1 MWKDYS
7 LSYIRKN
14 RASSFSVL
22 AAALIAAAF
31 LSLLFSLMYS
41 MWDYERTRI
50 VAEEGDYHARL
61 TGRID
66 EEKLELIRG
75 WANVESA
82 VVRKQGAEGENTVV
96 DIRLKDPSDIYEEMP
111 KIAALAGIPENQTEY
126 HDQLLSLFLVR
137 SPRDP
142 DGAMMLALFA
152 AVSVF
157 ACIALILVI
166 HNAFAVFMNDRVHQF
181 GILSSVGATP
191 GQIRFCLLQEAG
203 LLCALPVLF
212 GNLAGMAAAAGL
224 LEGINLYLK
233 KAAPDRLPSHFVF
246 HPAVFLLSVLCAAV
260 TVWASARIPAGRLS
274 RLTPLE
280 AIRGGGEF
288 SLKRKKHSPIL
299 SLLFGVEG
307 ELAGNALKAQRKALR
322 AAGLSL
328 ILSFLAFTLM
338 ESVLSL
344 SRLSTQITY
353 WDRYQNAWDVMI
365 TVKNTQIAP
374 FGKTEELSRIRSL
387 SGVRDVLAYQK
398 ARAQRLLTDG
408 ELSGAF
414 REAGGFRDGTGKRL
428 VSAPLIILDD
438 AAFLSYCG
446 QIGAPERL
454 DGVIVYNEVRDDR
467 DPNFRKRKVLP
478 YLQEDAD
485 TAVLYKYGQE
495 EVVTVPVTAY
505 ACQTPVLREQF
516 GVEDPHELVHFL
528 PASLWE
534 KIGETLGETETDL
547 TIRVL
552 AEEGASM
559 ETQNGQETPGGLETL
574 DGLEEEINGLLEGY
588 ETESENRL
596 RARLESDRAYDALMT
611 LFGSFCALLA
621 LFGISSVFLNTLSFV
636 RQRRREVARYLS
648 VGMTPCSVGKMFF
661 VEALVLAGRPA
672 LITLPLAALIV
683 AWFLKTSYLDAGLF
697 IRHAPVVPVLL
708 FLTAIFAFVGLAYYL
723 GARKLLRCSLTELLR
738 DESAV

>member
-82 VVRKQGAEGENTVV
+82 VIRKQGAEGENTVV

-111 KIAALAGIPENQTEY
+111 KIAALAGIPESQTEY

-353 WDRYQNAWDVMI
+353 WDRYQNAWDVMV

-387 SGVRDVLAYQK
+387 SGIRDVLAYQK

-408 ELSGAF
+408 ELSDAY

-428 VSAPLIILDD
+428 VSALLIILDD
-438 AAFLSYCG
+438 EAFLSYCG

-495 EVVTVPVTAY
+495 EAVTVPVTAY
-505 ACQTPVLREQF
+505 ARQTPVLREQF

-534 KIGETLGETETDL
+534 KIGETLGEAETDL

-559 ETQNGQETPGGLETL
+559 ETL
-574 DGLEEEINGLLEGY
+574 DSLEEEINGLLEGY

>member
-14 RASSFSVL
+14 RASSLSVL

-82 VVRKQGAEGENTVV
+82 VIRKQGAEGENTVV

-111 KIAALAGIPENQTEY
+111 KIAALAGIPESQTEY

-246 HPAVFLLSVLCAAV
+246 HPAVFLLSVLCAVV

-344 SRLSTQITY
+344 SRLSTEITY
-353 WDRYQNAWDVMI
+353 WDRYQNAWDVMV

-408 ELSGAF
+408 ELSDAY

-438 AAFLSYCG
+438 EAFLSYCG

-485 TAVLYKYGQE
+485 TAVLYRYGQE
-495 EVVTVPVTAY
+495 EAVTVPVTAY
-505 ACQTPVLREQF
+505 ARQTPVLREQF

-559 ETQNGQETPGGLETL
+559 ETL
-574 DGLEEEINGLLEGY
+574 DSLEEEINGLLEGY

-596 RARLESDRAYDALMT
+596 RAKLESDRAYDALMT

-672 LITLPLAALIV
+672 LVTLPLAALIV

-708 FLTAIFAFVGLAYYL
+708 FLAAIFAFVGLAYYL
-723 GARKLLRCSLTELLR
+723 GARNLLRCSLTELLR

>member
-166 HNAFAVFMNDRVHQF
+166 HNAFVVFMNDRVHQF

-365 TVKNTQIAP
+365 TVKNTQIGP

-408 ELSGAF
+408 ELSDAY

-495 EVVTVPVTAY
+495 EAVTVPVTAY

-559 ETQNGQETPGGLETL
+559 ETL
-574 DGLEEEINGLLEGY
+574 DSLEEEINGLLEGY

-596 RARLESDRAYDALMT
+596 RAKLESDRAYDALMT

-708 FLTAIFAFVGLAYYL
+708 FLAAIFAFVGLAYYL

>member
-14 RASSFSVL
+14 RASSYSVL

-408 ELSGAF
+408 ELSDAY

-495 EVVTVPVTAY
+495 EAVTVPVTAY

-559 ETQNGQETPGGLETL
+559 ETL
-574 DGLEEEINGLLEGY
+574 DSLEEEINGLLEGY

-596 RARLESDRAYDALMT
+596 RAKLESDRAYDALMT

-636 RQRRREVARYLS
+636 RQRRREAARYLS

-672 LITLPLAALIV
+672 LVTLPLAALIV

-708 FLTAIFAFVGLAYYL
+708 FLAAIFAFVGLAYYL

>member
-14 RASSFSVL
+14 RASSYSVL

-111 KIAALAGIPENQTEY
+111 KIAALAGIPESQTEY

-137 SPRDP
+137 SPRNP

-260 TVWASARIPAGRLS
+260 TVWASARIPAERLS

-344 SRLSTQITY
+344 SRLSTEITY
-353 WDRYQNAWDVMI
+353 WDRYQNAWDVMV
-365 TVKNTQIAP
+365 TVKNTQIAS

-408 ELSGAF
+408 ELSDAY

-428 VSAPLIILDD
+428 VSSPLIILDD

-495 EVVTVPVTAY
+495 EAVTVPVTAY

-559 ETQNGQETPGGLETL
+559 ETL
-574 DGLEEEINGLLEGY
+574 DSLEEEINGLLEGY

-596 RARLESDRAYDALMT
+596 RAKLESDRAYDALMT

-672 LITLPLAALIV
+672 LVTLPLAALIV

-708 FLTAIFAFVGLAYYL
+708 FLAAIFAFVGLAYYL

>member
-14 RASSFSVL
+14 RASSYSVL

-111 KIAALAGIPENQTEY
+111 KIAALAGIPENQTAY

-344 SRLSTQITY
+344 SRLSTEITY
-353 WDRYQNAWDVMI
+353 WDRYQNAWDVMV
-365 TVKNTQIAP
+365 TVKNTQIAS

-408 ELSGAF
+408 ELSGAY

-495 EVVTVPVTAY
+495 EAVTVPVTAY

-559 ETQNGQETPGGLETL
+559 ETL
-574 DGLEEEINGLLEGY
+574 DSLEEEINGLLEGY

-596 RARLESDRAYDALMT
+596 RAKLESDRAYDALMT

-708 FLTAIFAFVGLAYYL
+708 FLAAIFAFVGLAYYL

>member
-14 RASSFSVL
+14 RASSYSVL

-111 KIAALAGIPENQTEY
+111 KIAALAGIPENQTAY

-142 DGAMMLALFA
+142 DGAMMLALFT

-260 TVWASARIPAGRLS
+260 TVWASARIPAERLS

-344 SRLSTQITY
+344 SRLSTEITY
-353 WDRYQNAWDVMI
+353 WDRYQNAWDVMV
-365 TVKNTQIAP
+365 TVKNTQIAS

-408 ELSGAF
+408 ELSDAY

-495 EVVTVPVTAY
+495 EAVTVPVTAY
-505 ACQTPVLREQF
+505 ARQTPVLREQF

-559 ETQNGQETPGGLETL
+559 ETL
-574 DGLEEEINGLLEGY
+574 DSLEEEINGLLEGY

-596 RARLESDRAYDALMT
+596 RAKLESDRAYDALMT

-708 FLTAIFAFVGLAYYL
+708 FLAAIFAFVGLAYYL

>member
-288 SLKRKKHSPIL
+288 SLIRKKHSPIL

-344 SRLSTQITY
+344 SRLSTEITY
-353 WDRYQNAWDVMI
+353 WDRYQNAWDVMV
-365 TVKNTQIAP
+365 TVKNTQIAS

-398 ARAQRLLTDG
+398 AQAQRLLTDG
-408 ELSGAF
+408 ELSDAY
-414 REAGGFRDGTGKRL
+414 REAGGFRDGTGERL

-485 TAVLYKYGQE
+485 TAVLYRYGQE
-495 EVVTVPVTAY
+495 EAVTVPVTAY
-505 ACQTPVLREQF
+505 ARQTPVLREQF
-516 GVEDPHELVHFL
+516 GAEDPHELVHFL

-559 ETQNGQETPGGLETL
+559 ETL
-574 DGLEEEINGLLEGY
+574 DSLEEEINGLLEGY

-596 RARLESDRAYDALMT
+596 RAKLESDRAYDALMT

-708 FLTAIFAFVGLAYYL
+708 FLAAIFAFVGLAYYL

>member
-260 TVWASARIPAGRLS
+260 TVWASARIPAERLS

-344 SRLSTQITY
+344 SRLSTEITY
-353 WDRYQNAWDVMI
+353 WDRYQNAWDVMV
-365 TVKNTQIAP
+365 TVKNTQIAT

-495 EVVTVPVTAY
+495 EAVTVPVTAY

-559 ETQNGQETPGGLETL
+559 ETL
-574 DGLEEEINGLLEGY
+574 DSLEEEINGLLEGY

-596 RARLESDRAYDALMT
+596 RAKLESDRAYDALMT

-708 FLTAIFAFVGLAYYL
+708 FLAAIFAFVGLAYYL

>member
-260 TVWASARIPAGRLS
+260 TVWASARIPAERLS

-408 ELSGAF
+408 ELSDAY

-495 EVVTVPVTAY
+495 EAVTVPVTAY

-559 ETQNGQETPGGLETL
+559 ETL
-574 DGLEEEINGLLEGY
+574 DSLEEEINGLLEGY

-596 RARLESDRAYDALMT
+596 RAKLESDRAYDALMT

-636 RQRRREVARYLS
+636 RQRRREAARYLS

-708 FLTAIFAFVGLAYYL
+708 FLAAIFAFVGLAYYL

>member
-111 KIAALAGIPENQTEY
+111 KIAALAGIPESQTEY

-260 TVWASARIPAGRLS
+260 TVWASARIPAERLS

-344 SRLSTQITY
+344 SRLSTEITY
-353 WDRYQNAWDVMI
+353 WDRYQNAWDVMV
-365 TVKNTQIAP
+365 TVKNTQIAS

-408 ELSGAF
+408 ELSDAY

-495 EVVTVPVTAY
+495 EAVTVPVTAY

-559 ETQNGQETPGGLETL
+559 ETL
-574 DGLEEEINGLLEGY
+574 DSLEEEINGLLEGY

-596 RARLESDRAYDALMT
+596 RAKLESDRAYDALMT

-636 RQRRREVARYLS
+636 RQRRREAARYLS

-672 LITLPLAALIV
+672 LVTLPLAALIV

-708 FLTAIFAFVGLAYYL
+708 FLAAIFAFVGLAYYL

>member
-14 RASSFSVL
+14 RASSYSVL

-260 TVWASARIPAGRLS
+260 TVWASARIPAERLS

-344 SRLSTQITY
+344 SRLSTEITY
-353 WDRYQNAWDVMI
+353 WDRYQNAWDVMV
-365 TVKNTQIAP
+365 TVKNTQIAS

-408 ELSGAF
+408 ELSDAY

-495 EVVTVPVTAY
+495 EAVTVPVTAY

-559 ETQNGQETPGGLETL
+559 ETL
-574 DGLEEEINGLLEGY
+574 DSLEEEINGLLEGY

-596 RARLESDRAYDALMT
+596 RAKLESDRAYDALMT

-708 FLTAIFAFVGLAYYL
+708 FLAAIFAFVGLAYYL

>member
-14 RASSFSVL
+14 RASSYSVL

-41 MWDYERTRI
+41 MWDYEGTRI

-398 ARAQRLLTDG
+398 AQAQRLLTDG
-408 ELSGAF
+408 ELSDAY

-495 EVVTVPVTAY
+495 EAVTVPVTAY

-559 ETQNGQETPGGLETL
+559 ETL
-574 DGLEEEINGLLEGY
+574 DSLEEEINGLLEGY

-596 RARLESDRAYDALMT
+596 RAKLESDRAYDALMT

-636 RQRRREVARYLS
+636 RQRRREAARYLS

-672 LITLPLAALIV
+672 LVTLPLAALIV

-708 FLTAIFAFVGLAYYL
+708 FLAAIFAFVGLAYYL

>member
-14 RASSFSVL
+14 RASSLSVL

-111 KIAALAGIPENQTEY
+111 KIAALAGIPESQTEY

-408 ELSGAF
+408 ELSDAY

-495 EVVTVPVTAY
+495 EAVTVPVTAY

-559 ETQNGQETPGGLETL
+559 ETL
-574 DGLEEEINGLLEGY
+574 DSLEEEINGLLEGY

-596 RARLESDRAYDALMT
+596 RAKLESDRAYDALMT

-708 FLTAIFAFVGLAYYL
+708 FLAAIFAFVGLAYYL

>member
-408 ELSGAF
+408 ELSDAY

-467 DPNFRKRKVLP
+467 DPNFRKRKFLP

-485 TAVLYKYGQE
+485 TAVLYRYGQE
-495 EVVTVPVTAY
+495 EAVTVPVTAY
-505 ACQTPVLREQF
+505 ARQTPVLREQF
-516 GVEDPHELVHFL
+516 GAEDPHELVHFL

-534 KIGETLGETETDL
+534 KIGETLGEAETDL

-559 ETQNGQETPGGLETL
+559 ETL
-574 DGLEEEINGLLEGY
+574 DSLEEEINGLLEGY

-596 RARLESDRAYDALMT
+596 RAKLESDRAYDALMT

-708 FLTAIFAFVGLAYYL
+708 FLAAIFAFVGLAYYL

>member
-14 RASSFSVL
+14 RASSYSVL

-111 KIAALAGIPENQTEY
+111 KIAALAGIPESQTEY

-260 TVWASARIPAGRLS
+260 TVWASARIPAERLS

-338 ESVLSL
+338 ESVLSM
-344 SRLSTQITY
+344 SRLSTEITY
-353 WDRYQNAWDVMI
+353 WDRYQNAWDVMV
-365 TVKNTQIAP
+365 TVKNTQIAS

-408 ELSGAF
+408 ELSDAY

-495 EVVTVPVTAY
+495 EAVTVPVTAY

-559 ETQNGQETPGGLETL
+559 ETL
-574 DGLEEEINGLLEGY
+574 DSLEEEINGLLEGY

-596 RARLESDRAYDALMT
+596 RAKLESDRAYDALMT

-708 FLTAIFAFVGLAYYL
+708 FLAAIFAFVGLAYYL

>member
-111 KIAALAGIPENQTEY
+111 KIAALAGIPESQTEY

-408 ELSGAF
+408 ELSDAY

-446 QIGAPERL
+446 QIGAEPRL
-454 DGVIVYNEVRDDR
+454 DGAVVLNQVRDDT
-467 DPNFRKRKVLP
+467 DPNFRVRNVFP
-478 YLQEDAD
+478 YLKEGQE
-485 TAVLYKYGQE
+485 TAVLYCAGQE
-495 EVVTVPVTAY
+495 GSSAGIRVLGY
-505 ACQTPVLREQF
+505 AQELPALREEYQTLDYYEMIH
-516 GVEDPHELVHFL
+516 VL
-528 PASLWE
+528 PVSLWE
-534 KIGETLGETETDL
+534 EIG
-547 TIRVL
+547 R
-552 AEEGASM
+552 
-559 ETQNGQETPGGLETL
+559 
-574 DGLEEEINGLLEGY
+574 EINGAEEDMYIRVFAEENAERAGLEALERELAQAIGGSY
-588 ETESENRL
+588 EIESENRIGEEE
-596 RARLESDRAYDALMT
+596 ASDSSYRALMT
-611 LFGSFCALLA
+611 IIGGFCILLA
-621 LFGISSVFLNTLSFV
+621 MIGIGNVFTNTLGFA
-636 RQRRREVARYLS
+636 RERRREVARYLS
-648 VGMTPCSVGKMFF
+648 VGMMPQSIRKLFC
-661 VEALVLAGRPA
+661 VEALVLAGRPV
-672 LITLPLAALIV
+672 LVTLPVLAVISWIFMRV
-683 AWFLKTSYLDAGLF
+683 AYLDPALLL
-697 IRHAPVVPVLL
+697 RCVPAAPLLAFVL
-708 FLTAIFAFVGLAYYL
+708 ADFAFVGLAYYI
-723 GARKLLRCSLTELLR
+723 GGRTVLRMNLADALR
-738 DESAV
+738 DDTLQ

>member
-14 RASSFSVL
+14 RASSYSVL

-96 DIRLKDPSDIYEEMP
+96 DIRLKDPSDINEEMP
-111 KIAALAGIPENQTEY
+111 KIAALAGIPESQTEY

-260 TVWASARIPAGRLS
+260 TVWASARIPAERLS

-353 WDRYQNAWDVMI
+353 WDRYQNAWDVMV

-387 SGVRDVLAYQK
+387 SGIRDVLAYQK
-398 ARAQRLLTDG
+398 AQAQRLLTDG
-408 ELSGAF
+408 ELSDAY
-414 REAGGFRDGTGKRL
+414 REAGGFRDGTGERL

-495 EVVTVPVTAY
+495 EAVTVPVTAY

-559 ETQNGQETPGGLETL
+559 ETL
-574 DGLEEEINGLLEGY
+574 DSLEEEINGLLEGY

-596 RARLESDRAYDALMT
+596 RAKLESDRAYDALMT

-708 FLTAIFAFVGLAYYL
+708 FLAAIFAFVGLAYYL

>member
-344 SRLSTQITY
+344 SRLSTEITY
-353 WDRYQNAWDVMI
+353 WDRYQNAWDVMV

-387 SGVRDVLAYQK
+387 SGIRDVLAYQK
-398 ARAQRLLTDG
+398 ARAQRLLTDR
-408 ELSGAF
+408 ELSDAY

-438 AAFLSYCG
+438 EAFLSYCG

-485 TAVLYKYGQE
+485 TAVLYRYGQE
-495 EVVTVPVTAY
+495 EAVTVPVTAY

-559 ETQNGQETPGGLETL
+559 ETL
-574 DGLEEEINGLLEGY
+574 DSLEEEINGLLEGY

-672 LITLPLAALIV
+672 LVTLPLAALIV

-708 FLTAIFAFVGLAYYL
+708 FLAAIFAFVGLAYYL

>member
-111 KIAALAGIPENQTEY
+111 KIAALAGIPESQTEY

-260 TVWASARIPAGRLS
+260 TVWASARIPAERLS

-344 SRLSTQITY
+344 SRLSTEITY
-353 WDRYQNAWDVMI
+353 WDRYQNAWDVMV
-365 TVKNTQIAP
+365 TVKNTQIAS

-408 ELSGAF
+408 ELSDAY

-495 EVVTVPVTAY
+495 EAVTVPVTAY

-559 ETQNGQETPGGLETL
+559 ETL
-574 DGLEEEINGLLEGY
+574 DSLEEEINGLLEGY

-596 RARLESDRAYDALMT
+596 RAKLESDRAYDALMT

-708 FLTAIFAFVGLAYYL
+708 FLAAIFAFVGLAYYL

>member
-14 RASSFSVL
+14 RASSLSVL

-82 VVRKQGAEGENTVV
+82 VIRKQGAEGENTVV

-111 KIAALAGIPENQTEY
+111 KIAALAGIPESQTEY

-344 SRLSTQITY
+344 SRLSTEITY
-353 WDRYQNAWDVMI
+353 WDRYQNAWDVMV
-365 TVKNTQIAP
+365 TVKNTQIAS

-408 ELSGAF
+408 ELSDAY

-428 VSAPLIILDD
+428 VSALLIILDD
-438 AAFLSYCG
+438 EAFLSYCG

-495 EVVTVPVTAY
+495 EAVTVPVTAY

-559 ETQNGQETPGGLETL
+559 ETL
-574 DGLEEEINGLLEGY
+574 DSLEEEINGLLEGY

-596 RARLESDRAYDALMT
+596 RAKLESDRAYDALMT

>member
-1 MWKDYS
+1 
-7 LSYIRKN
+7 
-14 RASSFSVL
+14 
-22 AAALIAAAF
+22 
-31 LSLLFSLMYS
+31 
-41 MWDYERTRI
+41 
-50 VAEEGDYHARL
+50 
-61 TGRID
+61 
-66 EEKLELIRG
+66 
-75 WANVESA
+75 
-82 VVRKQGAEGENTVV
+82 
-96 DIRLKDPSDIYEEMP
+96 
-111 KIAALAGIPENQTEY
+111 
-126 HDQLLSLFLVR
+126 
-137 SPRDP
+137 
-142 DGAMMLALFA
+142 
-152 AVSVF
+152 
-157 ACIALILVI
+157 
-166 HNAFAVFMNDRVHQF
+166 
-181 GILSSVGATP
+181 
-191 GQIRFCLLQEAG
+191 
-203 LLCALPVLF
+203 
-212 GNLAGMAAAAGL
+212 
-224 LEGINLYLK
+224 
-233 KAAPDRLPSHFVF
+233 
-246 HPAVFLLSVLCAAV
+246 
-260 TVWASARIPAGRLS
+260 
-274 RLTPLE
+274 
-280 AIRGGGEF
+280 
-288 SLKRKKHSPIL
+288 
-299 SLLFGVEG
+299 
-307 ELAGNALKAQRKALR
+307 
-322 AAGLSL
+322 
-328 ILSFLAFTLM
+328 M

-495 EVVTVPVTAY
+495 EAVTVPVTAY

-559 ETQNGQETPGGLETL
+559 ETQNGLETPGGLETL
-574 DGLEEEINGLLEGY
+574 DSLEEEINGLLEGY

-596 RARLESDRAYDALMT
+596 RAKLESDRAYDALMT

-636 RQRRREVARYLS
+636 RQRRREAARYLS

-672 LITLPLAALIV
+672 LVTLPLAALIV

-708 FLTAIFAFVGLAYYL
+708 FLAAIFAFVGLAYYL

>member
-14 RASSFSVL
+14 RASSYSVL

-111 KIAALAGIPENQTEY
+111 KIAALAGIPENQMEY

-344 SRLSTQITY
+344 SRLSTEITY
-353 WDRYQNAWDVMI
+353 WDRYQNAWDVMV
-365 TVKNTQIAP
+365 TVKNTQIAS

-408 ELSGAF
+408 ELSDAY

-485 TAVLYKYGQE
+485 TAVLYRYGQE
-495 EVVTVPVTAY
+495 EAVTVPVTAY
-505 ACQTPVLREQF
+505 ARQTPVLREQF

-559 ETQNGQETPGGLETL
+559 ETL
-574 DGLEEEINGLLEGY
+574 DSLEEEINGLLEGY

-596 RARLESDRAYDALMT
+596 RAKLESDRAYDALMT

-708 FLTAIFAFVGLAYYL
+708 FLAAIFAFVGLAYYL

>member
-14 RASSFSVL
+14 RASSYSVL

-111 KIAALAGIPENQTEY
+111 KIAALAGIPESQTEY

-137 SPRDP
+137 SPRNP

-260 TVWASARIPAGRLS
+260 TVWASARIPAERLS

-344 SRLSTQITY
+344 SRLSTEITY
-353 WDRYQNAWDVMI
+353 WDRYQNAWDVMV
-365 TVKNTQIAP
+365 TVKNTQIAS

-408 ELSGAF
+408 ELSDAY

-495 EVVTVPVTAY
+495 EAVTVPVTAY

-559 ETQNGQETPGGLETL
+559 ETL
-574 DGLEEEINGLLEGY
+574 DSLEEEINGLLEGY

-596 RARLESDRAYDALMT
+596 RAKLESDRAYDALMT

-708 FLTAIFAFVGLAYYL
+708 FLAAIFAFVGLAYYL

>member
-14 RASSFSVL
+14 RASSYSVL

-82 VVRKQGAEGENTVV
+82 VIRKQGAEGENTVV

-111 KIAALAGIPENQTEY
+111 KIAALAGIPESQTEY

-260 TVWASARIPAGRLS
+260 TVWASARIPAERLS

-344 SRLSTQITY
+344 SRLSTEITY
-353 WDRYQNAWDVMI
+353 WDRYQNAWDVMV
-365 TVKNTQIAP
+365 TVKNTQIAS

-408 ELSGAF
+408 ELSDAY

-438 AAFLSYCG
+438 EAFLSYCG

-495 EVVTVPVTAY
+495 EAVTVPVTAY

-559 ETQNGQETPGGLETL
+559 ETL
-574 DGLEEEINGLLEGY
+574 DSLEEEINGLLEGY

-596 RARLESDRAYDALMT
+596 RAKLESDRAYDALMT

-672 LITLPLAALIV
+672 LVTLPLAALIV

-708 FLTAIFAFVGLAYYL
+708 FLAAIFAFVGLAYYL

>member
-111 KIAALAGIPENQTEY
+111 KIAALAGIPESQTEY

-137 SPRDP
+137 SPRNP

-260 TVWASARIPAGRLS
+260 TVWASARIPAERLS

-344 SRLSTQITY
+344 SRLSTEITY
-353 WDRYQNAWDVMI
+353 WDRYQNAWDVMV
-365 TVKNTQIAP
+365 TVKNTQIAS

-408 ELSGAF
+408 ELSDAY

-495 EVVTVPVTAY
+495 EAVTVPVTAY

-559 ETQNGQETPGGLETL
+559 ETL
-574 DGLEEEINGLLEGY
+574 DSLEEEINGLLEGY

-596 RARLESDRAYDALMT
+596 RAKLESDRAYDALMT

-636 RQRRREVARYLS
+636 RQRRREAARYLS

-708 FLTAIFAFVGLAYYL
+708 FLAAIFAFVGLAYYL